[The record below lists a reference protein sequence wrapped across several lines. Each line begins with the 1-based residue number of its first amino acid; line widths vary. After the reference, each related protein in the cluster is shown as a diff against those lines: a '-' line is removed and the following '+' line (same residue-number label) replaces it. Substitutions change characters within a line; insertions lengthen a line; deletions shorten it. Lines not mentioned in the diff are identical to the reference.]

1 MISGKSILA
10 LIPARGGSK
19 GVPRKNIREIAG
31 KPLLAW
37 TSEEARKSKYID
49 RLVLSSE
56 DEEIISIGKKWGC
69 EVPFKRPPELSRD
82 ETPADLVVHHALEN
96 LPGFD
101 YVLLLQVTSP
111 LRTARDID
119 LSLELCELRRA
130 KGCVSVTEAEKSPY
144 WMFTVD
150 DLDRIYPLMS
160 SGYRTK
166 RRQDLPLVYA
176 LNGAIFLG
184 QTEHYLKEGSFQTPE
199 TVAYKMP
206 AERSL
211 DLDTEFDFMII
222 ESILARKGSSEVF

>member
-1 MISGKSILA
+1 MINGKSILA
-10 LIPARGGSK
+10 VIPARGGSK

-37 TSEEARKSKYID
+37 TSEEARKSRYID
-49 RLVLSSE
+49 RLILSSE
-56 DEEIISIGKKWGC
+56 DDEIISIGKKWGC
-69 EVPFKRPPELSRD
+69 EVPFKRPPELATD
-82 ETPADLVVHHALEN
+82 EAPAELVVYHALEN

-111 LRTARDID
+111 LRTVRDID
-119 LSLELCELRRA
+119 VSLELCESRQG

-150 DLDRIYPLMS
+150 DLDRIYPLMP

-166 RRQDLPLVYA
+166 RRQELPLVYA
-176 LNGAIFLG
+176 LNGAIFLA
-184 QTEHYLKEGSFQTPE
+184 QTKHYLRERTFQTPD

-206 AERSL
+206 PERSL
-211 DLDTEFDFMII
+211 DLDTEFDFII
-222 ESILARKGSSEVF
+222 MESILARKEG